1 MSDVIGRLL
10 DDRAVVARVAR
21 AATGGRHVG
30 SGVGAVEVDPIP
42 ATSMAT
48 GAVARVR
55 GNLTFDHE
63 TTTWSVV
70 LKVVHSPD
78 RSPIWTQIPSEFH
91 DITLAQIPWRA
102 EPELYRSA
110 LPDLLPAGLRM
121 PATYHV
127 DEIDDGA
134 MAIWME
140 DVAHADGPWTLGDYR
155 RAARLLGRLAGRFP
169 ESTSGALL
177 PLRRRD
183 LRFYFT
189 GRVGQAVLPAL
200 RNDSIWAHPLIAPV
214 VGPGLRGDLHALAGV
229 GLAILDQ
236 VDALPRTLAHCD
248 ACPQNL
254 LRGVDGDVV
263 AIDWQ
268 LSGWCAVGFDVGQ
281 LIAGHAQ
288 SGNLVPRPRPDAGT
302 GAPVRTQSRVRPV
315 PRRPGTHPL
324 SIQPSARRRCDAS
337 TRGVRPVR

>member
-1 MSDVIGRLL
+1 
-10 DDRAVVARVAR
+10 
-21 AATGGRHVG
+21 
-30 SGVGAVEVDPIP
+30 
-42 ATSMAT
+42 
-48 GAVARVR
+48 VARVR

-200 RNDSIWAHPLIAPV
+200 RNDAIWAHPLIAPV
-214 VGPGLRGDLHALAGV
+214 VDPGLRGDLHALAGV

-288 SGNLVPRPRPDAGT
+288 SGDLDPAQLDAAYTVAIEEYTAGLYDEGMEIASDDVALGAAGAMIIRSVFTRVAAGVPRPRPGAGA
-302 GAPVRTQSRVRPV
+302 GAPVR
-315 PRRPGTHPL
+315 
-324 SIQPSARRRCDAS
+324 A
-337 TRGVRPVR
+337 

>member
-78 RSPIWTQIPSEFH
+78 
-91 DITLAQIPWRA
+91 
-102 EPELYRSA
+102 
-110 LPDLLPAGLRM
+110 LLPAGLRM

-127 DEIDDGA
+127 GEIDDGA
-134 MAIWME
+134 MAVWME
-140 DVAHADGPWTLGDYR
+140 DVAHVDGPWTLGDYR

-288 SGNLVPRPRPDAGT
+288 SGDLDPAQFDAAYTAAIEEYT
-302 GAPVRTQSRVRPV
+302 G
-315 PRRPGTHPL
+315 GL
-324 SIQPSARRRCDAS
+324 YDE
-337 TRGVRPVR
+337 GVDLAADV